1 MLFVAGASSYP
12 EEPGAARRTR
22 SSGRRC
28 PRRREDRPRLGE
40 DPLAEGTRT
49 TPSSGRSHRLPAEV
63 PGSNGLHSSECLRRR
78 CAARPRVL
86 PKTLLEPARPLLQLH
101 HHIDA
106 LVIEQSPHTKAYNA
120 GVAGLYRAEKQ
131 AAADQSLPLSD
142 EQALRIAR
150 LQVCMAPRVAESSF
164 SLRALWYV
172 GVCELRAS

>member
-1 MLFVAGASSYP
+1 M
-12 EEPGAARRTR
+12 
-22 SSGRRC
+22 
-28 PRRREDRPRLGE
+28 
-40 DPLAEGTRT
+40 
-49 TPSSGRSHRLPAEV
+49 
-63 PGSNGLHSSECLRRR
+63 
-78 CAARPRVL
+78 
-86 PKTLLEPARPLLQLH
+86 LQLH